1 MKGNPIKLGSIASKS
16 AMKLKDKV
24 MKMKKEAAMKMKKES
39 MAKMKEAMAKMKKDP
54 MMMKKGSPA
63 KKVLDQVKVVG
74 KRTQGTDVT
83 EEYKTKGNKATR
95 DHIAKGGK
103 VFKNDAGQIVLRKDA
118 TAMKMKKGEPMKIKG
133 PTKPKKDK
141 IGGGFKVKQI
151 GPNSF
156 KLENK
161 TLKREQ
167 KISKKRFEE
176 LGGTVLPASVFE
188 NTGKQSAPKNPVAM
202 KKGQPMK
209 QKMNMVKG
217 PDGKMV
223 PDFAVDGKGA
233 NDMKKSGAKMKKKS
247 PNKGRFIKAMKAG
260 DFKSA
265 GKILKREGKAIL
277 SGTKRTR
284 TAAANPTLEGDIM
297 RFGIGYDEE
306 KKRQAKKPVKITRR
320 KPFTVAGR
328 KFQFKGKGDSTKS

>member
-16 AMKLKDKV
+16 VMKLKDKV

-54 MMMKKGSPA
+54 MMMKKDPMMMKKGSPMEM
-63 KKVLDQVKVVG
+63 KKGDEAMKM
-74 KRTQGTDVT
+74 K
-83 EEYKTKGNKATR
+83 KGEAMKMK
-95 DHIAKGGK
+95 KGEPMKMKKGE
-103 VFKNDAGQIVLRKDA
+103 
-118 TAMKMKKGEPMKIKG
+118 AMKMKKGEPMKIKG

-141 IGGGFKVKQI
+141 IGGGFKVKQT

-156 KLENK
+156 KLVKGKKGINRVES
-161 TLKREQ
+161 

-176 LGGTVLPASVFE
+176 MGGTVLPASVFE

-277 SGTKRTR
+277 AGSRNTRSG
-284 TAAANPTLEGDIM
+284 AANPTLAGDKA
-297 RFGIGYDEE
+297 RFDIGYAKE
-306 KKRQAKKPVKITRR
+306 KKRQARKPVKITKR
-320 KPFTVAGR
+320 KPIKV
-328 KFQFKGKGDSTKS
+328 GKTTISFRGEGDKPKTKS

>member
-1 MKGNPIKLGSIASKS
+1 MKGNPMKLGSIASKS
-16 AMKLKDKV
+16 VMKLKDKV
-24 MKMKKEAAMKMKKES
+24 MKMKKEAAMKLKKES

-54 MMMKKGSPA
+54 MMMKKGSPM
-63 KKVLDQVKVVG
+63 
-74 KRTQGTDVT
+74 
-83 EEYKTKGNKATR
+83 E
-95 DHIAKGGK
+95 
-103 VFKNDAGQIVLRKDA
+103 
-118 TAMKMKKGEPMKIKG
+118 MKKGEPMKIKG

-188 NTGKQSAPKNPVAM
+188 NTGKQSAPVTM

-306 KKRQAKKPVKITRR
+306 KKRQAKKPVKITKR
-320 KPFTVAGR
+320 KPIKVGR
-328 KFQFKGKGDSTKS
+328 TTISFRGEGDKPTKKS

>member
-16 AMKLKDKV
+16 VMKLKDKV

-54 MMMKKGSPA
+54 MMMKKGSPMEM
-63 KKVLDQVKVVG
+63 KKGD
-74 KRTQGTDVT
+74 
-83 EEYKTKGNKATR
+83 E
-95 DHIAKGGK
+95 
-103 VFKNDAGQIVLRKDA
+103 
-118 TAMKMKKGEPMKIKG
+118 AMKMKKGEAMKMKKGEPMKMKRGEPMKIKG

-141 IGGGFKVKQI
+141 IGGGFKVKQT

-156 KLENK
+156 KLVKGKKGINRVES
-161 TLKREQ
+161 

-176 LGGTVLPASVFE
+176 MGGTVLPASVFE

-277 SGTKRTR
+277 AGSRNTRSG
-284 TAAANPTLEGDIM
+284 AANPTLAGDKA
-297 RFGIGYDEE
+297 RFDIGYAKE
-306 KKRQAKKPVKITRR
+306 KKRQARKPVKITKR
-320 KPFTVAGR
+320 KPIKV
-328 KFQFKGKGDSTKS
+328 GKTTISFRGEGDKPKTKS

>member
-1 MKGNPIKLGSIASKS
+1 MKGNPMKLGSIASKS
-16 AMKLKDKV
+16 VMKLKDKV

-54 MMMKKGSPA
+54 MMMKKGSPM
-63 KKVLDQVKVVG
+63 
-74 KRTQGTDVT
+74 
-83 EEYKTKGNKATR
+83 E
-95 DHIAKGGK
+95 
-103 VFKNDAGQIVLRKDA
+103 
-118 TAMKMKKGEPMKIKG
+118 MKKGEPMKIKG
-133 PTKPKKDK
+133 PSKPKKDK
-141 IGGGFKVKQI
+141 IGGGFKVKQT

-188 NTGKQSAPKNPVAM
+188 NTGKQSAPKNPVTM

-320 KPFTVAGR
+320 KPITIAGK
-328 KFQFKGKGDSTKS
+328 KFQFGKGDSTS